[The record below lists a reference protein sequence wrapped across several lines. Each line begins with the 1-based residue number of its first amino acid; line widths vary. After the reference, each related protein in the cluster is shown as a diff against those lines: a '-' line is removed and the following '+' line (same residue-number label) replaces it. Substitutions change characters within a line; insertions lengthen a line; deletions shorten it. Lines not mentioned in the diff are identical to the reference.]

1 MNEIGLIK
9 TASFWEIQITI
20 SFITNFQFNY
30 NNEESIEKLVLKHG
44 NSYSREFYLNGDS
57 FYFFCMVF
65 VYNKEYLND
74 QQVKM
79 ILKKDNRIFC
89 NKIFHISNTLPYDG
103 WFILEKEI
111 K

>member
-1 MNEIGLIK
+1 MNEIGLHSA
-9 TASFWEIQITI
+9 ASFWEIQITI
-20 SFITNFQFNY
+20 SFITNFQFHY
-30 NNEESIEKLVLKHG
+30 NNEDSVEKVVIKHG
-44 NSYSREFYLNGDS
+44 NSYSREFYLNGNS

-65 VYNKEYLND
+65 VYNKEYLTG

-79 ILKKDNRIFC
+79 VLLKDNLIIS